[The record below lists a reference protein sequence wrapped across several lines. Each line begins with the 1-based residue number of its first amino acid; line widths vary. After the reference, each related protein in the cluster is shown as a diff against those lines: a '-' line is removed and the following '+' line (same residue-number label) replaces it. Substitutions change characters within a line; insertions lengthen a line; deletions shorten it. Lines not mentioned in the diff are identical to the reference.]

1 MIELTGE
8 TVTLTQD
15 TLLLALGLVARRQSG
30 GTYDLFRN
38 RAMFPIQSLSGRVI
52 GFGGRILPDAGDSDG
67 FHEAL
72 EALAEA
78 VRSKGAPLADD
89 EFVGSD
95 AILPGPDTSLAE
107 ARDMLGEEGLI
118 PG

>member
-1 MIELTGE
+1 
-8 TVTLTQD
+8 
-15 TLLLALGLVARRQSG
+15 
-30 GTYDLFRN
+30 
-38 RAMFPIQSLSGRVI
+38 VI
-52 GFGGRILPDAGDSDG
+52 VRILGEGQYRLDDAAFAAVSAIDDRVQAAHDAGDAEG
-67 FHEAL
+67 FHAAL
-72 EALAEA
+72 EELAEA
-78 VRSKGAPLADD
+78 VRGKGAALADD